1 MSDDDERVGSARFRG
16 DWTEVDLGRVLAL
29 SDGVFA
35 IALTVLVLE
44 IALPPTTTADTLGRN
59 LRDLGPKYFA
69 YALTFVTIGAMW
81 LIHRLAFRRI
91 VRTNLTL
98 LVINL
103 LLLMSVA
110 FQPFPTAVLGEF
122 GGNPTATVFY
132 ACSISVTS
140 VLSSGLWWYVSGD
153 RGLLDPNTDPAWIR
167 AGRLRTSLGTV
178 VFLLSIPV
186 AAVAPFVAEA
196 MWLATFPLRFLVPR
210 LLGHRG
216 DPALD

>member
-1 MSDDDERVGSARFRG
+1 VSGHDHRIGAKRVEDDETGS
-16 DWTEVDLGRVLAL
+16 DLGRVLAL

-44 IALPPTTTADTLGRN
+44 IALPATTTSDTLGRE

-69 YALTFVTIGAMW
+69 YALTFFTIGTMW

-122 GGNPTATVFY
+122 GGDPTAVVFY
-132 ACSISVTS
+132 ACAISVTS
-140 VLSSGLWWYVSGD
+140 VLSTGLWWYASSD
-153 RGLLDPNTDPAWIR
+153 RGLLDPNTDPEWIR
-167 AGRLRTSLGTV
+167 AGRLRTLIGTI
-178 VFLLSIPV
+178 VFLLSIPI
-186 AAVAPFVAEA
+186 AAFAPYVAEA
-196 MWLATFPLRFLVPR
+196 MWCATLPLRLLVPK
-210 LLGHRG
+210 LLRRVGP
-216 DPALD
+216 DVD